1 MHMEIKLLEII
12 ARLTRSSERN
22 KVYEMRAK
30 KDNRPELAKLFH
42 AIADS
47 HAMQAKRF
55 LMQVRGAVGTTDEN
69 EKTAFTEDIPA
80 TIREYQLLMKEA
92 DLEDSRAL
100 STGYRHSG
108 EVEKHHLEI
117 YNSLDEQRQD
127 TEYYVCD
134 FCGYV
139 AEGEPPDN
147 CPVCT
152 APKNRFKKV

>member
-1 MHMEIKLLEII
+1 
-12 ARLTRSSERN
+12 
-22 KVYEMRAK
+22 
-30 KDNRPELAKLFH
+30 
-42 AIADS
+42 
-47 HAMQAKRF
+47 MQAKRF

-127 TEYYVCD
+127 TKYYVCD

>member
-1 MHMEIKLLEII
+1 MHMEIKL
-12 ARLTRSSERN
+12 
-22 KVYEMRAK
+22 
-30 KDNRPELAKLFH
+30 
-42 AIADS
+42 
-47 HAMQAKRF
+47 
-55 LMQVRGAVGTTDEN
+55 
-69 EKTAFTEDIPA
+69 
-80 TIREYQLLMKEA
+80 
-92 DLEDSRAL
+92 
-100 STGYRHSG
+100 
-108 EVEKHHLEI
+108 LEI